1 MTSGQIIFFG
11 SAACVALAF
20 ISLLIAIVRENLHWK
35 RVLSNEKAKREAL
48 ERRFSVI
55 VDADAEAARIEREA
69 QASASIALNKAA
81 AEVEEREHE
90 SKALVASLSA
100 QIPAL
105 AASLEEVRRTDAE
118 KKSIFDRLA
127 KEVAAFDERLAF
139 AEMGVYEPHFD
150 FDASEDFKAA

>member
-1 MTSGQIIFFG
+1 
-11 SAACVALAF
+11 
-20 ISLLIAIVRENLHWK
+20 
-35 RVLSNEKAKREAL
+35 L

-100 QIPAL
+100 QISAL
-105 AASLEEVRRTDAE
+105 AASLEEVRRTYAE

-150 FDASEDFKAA
+150 FDASEDFKAAIVRVRDSQKAMVSGKNAVICHKQWTVDGSVSKGKTMTDRNIR